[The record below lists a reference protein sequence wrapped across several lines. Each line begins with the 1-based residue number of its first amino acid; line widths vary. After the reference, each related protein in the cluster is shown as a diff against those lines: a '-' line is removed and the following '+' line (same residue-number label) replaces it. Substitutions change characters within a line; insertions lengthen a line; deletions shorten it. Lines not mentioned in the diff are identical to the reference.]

1 MSILNDLLKGRITFA
16 TAASEASTWVSQI
29 VAKDANLSGSMG
41 VVLSDLKQGASNAI
55 ALAET
60 DLAAYVSSVTSPLE
74 TALEGMLAK
83 ITGGASIPFNPLI
96 THSIDTI
103 AAAVKAEVDAWAT
116 KTKANLAGAPATTA
130 APAPPPAAG

>member
-1 MSILNDLLKGRITFA
+1 MSILNDLLKGKITFQ

-29 VAKDANLSGSMG
+29 VSKDATMATAMG
-41 VVLSDLKQGASNAI
+41 TVLTDLKQGASNAV

-60 DLAAYVSSVTSPLE
+60 DLAGYISSVTSPLE

-83 ITGGASIPFNPLI
+83 ATGGASLPFNPLI

-103 AAAVKAEVDAWAT
+103 SAAVKAEVDAWAT
-116 KTKANLAGAPATTA
+116 KTKASLAAGQS
-130 APAPPPAAG
+130 APPSTGA

>member
-1 MSILNDLLKGRITFA
+1 MSILNDLLKGKISFS
-16 TAASEASTWVSQI
+16 TAAAEAGQWVSQV
-29 VAKDANLSGSMG
+29 VAKDATLAGSMG
-41 VVLSDLKQGASNAI
+41 TVLSDLKQGASNAV

-60 DLAAYVSSVTSPLE
+60 DLATYVSSVTSPLE
-74 TALEGMLAK
+74 TALEAMLSK

-116 KTKANLAGAPATTA
+116 KTKANLAGSP
-130 APAPPPAAG
+130 PAPPAS